1 MMHHI
6 PIEMLV
12 SAYNQQLFL
21 LMAKQLHTW
30 HTPILNM
37 DVLAFWLMVVM
48 YLHLSLTCHQHK
60 DANHDHKENC
70 MLF

>member
-30 HTPILNM
+30 HTPLLNM

-48 YLHLSLTCHQHK
+48 YLLSFSLSLS
-60 DANHDHKENC
+60 
-70 MLF
+70 LSLSL